1 MWAFWIFSLPN
12 SIITNFIS
20 IHRVNFHLIINFVMF
35 QQGDGTFPSVPMR
48 GTPRDFM
55 LYQQY
60 MMAQEALGHG
70 ARIPYIPR

>member
-1 MWAFWIFSLPN
+1 
-12 SIITNFIS
+12 
-20 IHRVNFHLIINFVMF
+20 MF

-60 MMAQEALGHG
+60 MLAQEALGHG